1 MLRIPNSSAFL
12 VQFRPESAFLR
23 ACRVYGIRVRL
34 QLSSPHTSAPSYSVG
49 TQGRVKQE
57 CVPTLLPDWTI
68 CVSHQILGIR
78 SVLGLI
84 VYLPEADAENRV
96 ITLPVKQSHLS
107 PPEEVQDADI
117 LILALM
123 VTQQMG
129 LICLGF
135 FLWSRNSEQLLPSIQ
150 GPIISELQM

>member
-1 MLRIPNSSAFL
+1 MHFWSGLGQKVPSSGPA
-12 VQFRPESAFLR
+12 VSM
-23 ACRVYGIRVRL
+23 GWVRL
-34 QLSSPHTSAPSYSVG
+34 YLSSPHTWAPSYSVG
-49 TQGRVKQE
+49 TQGRIKQE
-57 CVPTLLPDWTI
+57 CLPTLLPDWAI

-78 SVLGLI
+78 SVLDLI
-84 VYLPEADAENRV
+84 VYLPEADTESRV

-107 PPEEVQDADI
+107 PPEEVQRADI
-117 LILALM
+117 LILTLM

-135 FLWSRNSEQLLPSIQ
+135 FLWSWNAEQFLLPSIH